1 LRTSVEDDLPAG
13 VADER
18 RLTQVLLNLVGNA
31 IKFTDKGGVDLG
43 VTRVGGDFEFR
54 IVDTGPGISE
64 ENQARIVEMHGG
76 RISVQSRLG
85 QGATFTVRIPINCE
99 MKRAAE

>member
-1 LRTSVEDDLPAG
+1 MLFRS
-13 VADER
+13 
-18 RLTQVLLNLVGNA
+18 
-31 IKFTDKGGVDLG
+31 
-43 VTRVGGDFEFR
+43 VGGDFEFR

-64 ENQARIVEMHGG
+64 ENQARIFDEFQQVDDSSTRTKGGTGLGLAITKRIVEMHGG